1 MSGAN
6 TERANEPMRE
16 VCISAAQAVT
26 GLGPDLES
34 LWRGVL
40 AGESAIRPLERFATG
55 RYLSANASWIA
66 GLDCNDGRS
75 GIYPLLERL
84 FDNFGPIPADA
95 ALLTA
100 STKGCVDVMEALNG
114 GNAGNPAQVPMAATL
129 AWISNRFGLASPGI
143 NINAACASS
152 TIAVARAASLI
163 AAGRSEAVLVVC
175 MDLVSEFVF
184 SGFSALQA
192 LSPEL
197 CRPFDRNRKG
207 LTLGEGG
214 AALLIMSRERARRE
228 GRPELGLIAGWGA
241 ANDATHITAPAR
253 DGCGLIQSVR
263 QALNRAAIGPE
274 SIAAISAHGTATPYN
289 DQMELTAFRALF
301 GERPVPMNSIKGSI
315 GHTLGAAGGI
325 EIALGLKCL
334 EQRVLPATVGM
345 LEPEEAGAGFL
356 NRSAQPIQDSYLLS
370 TNSGFGGVN
379 AALILKRGE
388 D

>member
-1 MSGAN
+1 
-6 TERANEPMRE
+6 MRE
-16 VCISAAQAVT
+16 VCISEAQTVT

-40 AGESAIRPLERFATG
+40 AGESAIRPLSRFATG
-55 RYLSANASWIA
+55 RYLSANASWIE
-66 GLDCNDGRS
+66 GLDCRGGVS

-84 FDNFGPIPADA
+84 LDGFGPVPNDA
-95 ALLTA
+95 TLITA
-100 STKGCVDVMEALNG
+100 STKGCVDVMEAVNG
-114 GNAGNPAQVPMAATL
+114 GGSGDPAEVPMAQLLSRISARFQL
-129 AWISNRFGLASPGI
+129 AAPGI

-152 TIAVARAASLI
+152 TIAVARAAALI
-163 AAGRSEAVLVVC
+163 ASGRSEAVLVVC
-175 MDLVSEFVF
+175 LDLVSEFVF

-192 LSPEL
+192 LSPEA
-197 CRPFDRNRKG
+197 CRPFDRNRNG

-214 AALLIMSRERARRE
+214 AALLLMSRERARRE
-228 GRPELGLIAGWGA
+228 GRAVLGLVAGWGA

-263 QALNRAAIGPE
+263 QALQLASIGPE

-289 DQMELTAFRALF
+289 DQMELTAFRAIF
-301 GERPVPMNSIKGSI
+301 GERQLPMNSIKGSI

-334 EQRVLPATVGM
+334 QQKLLPPTVGL
-345 LEPEEAGAGFL
+345 LEPEESGEGL
-356 NRSAQPIQDSYLLS
+356 LSRRAQPIAGSYLLS

-379 AALILKRGE
+379 AAVVLSRGE